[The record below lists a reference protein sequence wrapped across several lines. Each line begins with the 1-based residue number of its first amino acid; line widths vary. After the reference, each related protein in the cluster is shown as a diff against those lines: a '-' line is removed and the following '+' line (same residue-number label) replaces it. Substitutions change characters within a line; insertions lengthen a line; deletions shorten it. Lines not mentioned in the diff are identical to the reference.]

1 MDPIGSNPDHAP
13 YCDNDGWLLPMDQW
27 PEHSSPKGTNME
39 TPQQNTKRE
48 ICTITFISD
57 ESQHIDVIVTSHP
70 NGNDLEKLAKSV
82 LEALQALMQR
92 NDPQHKETLN
102 AAHFDRG

>member
-1 MDPIGSNPDHAP
+1 
-13 YCDNDGWLLPMDQW
+13 
-27 PEHSSPKGTNME
+27 ME
-39 TPQQNTKRE
+39 QLQQNTKRE

-92 NDPQHKETLN
+92 NDPPNVRDHGARSAPVHPVVGSISESGHKP
-102 AAHFDRG
+102 

>member
-1 MDPIGSNPDHAP
+1 
-13 YCDNDGWLLPMDQW
+13 
-27 PEHSSPKGTNME
+27 ME

-57 ESQHIDVIVTSHP
+57 ESSHVDIFVTSHP

-82 LEALQALMQR
+82 LEVLQALMQR
-92 NDPQHKETLN
+92 KDPQHKETRN
-102 AAHFDRG
+102 AAHFDRC